1 MHVSA
6 FKTVS
11 TFALIVALGTIPAS
25 AALDRKKLLQQ
36 GEDYVVA
43 LHDTYADAAKR
54 LKSSRYKELPKFF
67 ADRAVEIEQGGE
79 LFPANPKDFPIS
91 NAEMA
96 GRLQWAYEETYD
108 LATSE
113 AADMQ
118 PYLVADVQVAYEQ
131 WLITMHFNVQ
141 DPDREK
147 LAHAF
152 DKRLDAL
159 TDVRGVASLGT
170 PQVVASVQPNSV
182 RAIY

>member
-1 MHVSA
+1 MHLSA
-6 FKTVS
+6 LKTMA
-11 TFALIVALGTIPAS
+11 TFALMVALGTIPAS
-25 AALDRKKLLQQ
+25 AALDRKKLLQE

-43 LHDTYADAAKR
+43 LHDTYVEAARRVKG
-54 LKSSRYKELPKFF
+54 SSYPDLPKFF
-67 ADRAVEIEQGGE
+67 RDRAVEIEQGGE
-79 LFPANPKDFPIS
+79 LFPAHPSDFPVS
-91 NAEMA
+91 NTEMA

-147 LAHAF
+147 LARAF
-152 DKRLDAL
+152 DKSLDAL
-159 TDVRGVASLGT
+159 TDVRGVASLAT
-170 PQVVASVQPNSV
+170 HMTVAAAQSIATRV
-182 RAIY
+182 R

>member
-6 FKTVS
+6 LKTVV
-11 TFALIVALGTIPAS
+11 TLALMLALGTIPAS
-25 AALDRKKLLQQ
+25 AALDRRKLLQE

-43 LHDTYADAAKR
+43 LHDTYAEAAKR
-54 LKSSRYKELPKFF
+54 LKASRYPELPKFF
-67 ADRAVEIEQGGE
+67 RERVVEIEQGGE
-79 LFPANPKDFPIS
+79 LFPANPSDFPVS
-91 NAEMA
+91 EAGMA

-131 WLITMHFNVQ
+131 WLITMHINVK

-147 LAHAF
+147 LAKAF
-152 DKRLDAL
+152 DKSLDAL
-159 TDVRGVASLGT
+159 TDVRGVASLT
-170 PQVVASVQPNSV
+170 TTTTMAMLEQVSTRRQ
-182 RAIY
+182 

>member
-6 FKTVS
+6 VKTMA
-11 TFALIVALGTIPAS
+11 TFGLMVALGTIPAS

-43 LHDTYADAAKR
+43 LHDTYSEAAKR
-54 LKSSRYKELPKFF
+54 LKGSRYSELPKFF
-67 ADRAVEIEQGGE
+67 RDRAVEIEQGGE
-79 LFPANPKDFPIS
+79 LFPAHPSDFPVS
-91 NAEMA
+91 NTEMA

-108 LATSE
+108 LTTSE

-147 LAHAF
+147 LARAF
-152 DKRLDAL
+152 DKSLDAL
-159 TDVRGVASLGT
+159 TDVRGVASLST
-170 PQVVASVQPNSV
+170 HFTVASVQPIAT
-182 RAIY
+182 RFQ

>member
-6 FKTVS
+6 FKTAA
-11 TFALIVALGTIPAS
+11 TFALVVALGTIPAS

-43 LHDTYADAAKR
+43 LHDTYVAAAKR
-54 LKSSRYKELPKFF
+54 VKGSRYPDLPKFF
-67 ADRAVEIEQGGE
+67 GDRAVEIEQGGE
-79 LFPANPKDFPIS
+79 LFPAHPSDFPVG

-118 PYLVADVQVAYEQ
+118 PYLVADVQIAYEQ

-147 LAHAF
+147 LARTF
-152 DKRLDAL
+152 DKSLDAL
-159 TDVRGVASLGT
+159 TDVRGVASLAT
-170 PQVVASVQPNSV
+170 HMTVATAEPIVTRVQ
-182 RAIY
+182 